1 MNFEFLYQDFD
12 YTALNLAERIE
23 KIPSHVFLAN
33 IASAKIRLKMTK
45 FEPFDH
51 SITAYKVNLL
61 NIFANILLIR
71 VGLGLVK

>member
-1 MNFEFLYQDFD
+1 MNFKFLYQDFD

-23 KIPSHVFLAN
+23 KIDSHVFLAN

-51 SITAYKVNLL
+51 TITT
-61 NIFANILLIR
+61 
-71 VGLGLVK
+71 